1 MEPGFLKPGNQ
12 EVVSETLRYA
22 EGLQWSQAS

>member
-12 EVVSETLRYA
+12 ALIQAETLG
-22 EGLQWSQAS
+22 ETLLQWSQAS